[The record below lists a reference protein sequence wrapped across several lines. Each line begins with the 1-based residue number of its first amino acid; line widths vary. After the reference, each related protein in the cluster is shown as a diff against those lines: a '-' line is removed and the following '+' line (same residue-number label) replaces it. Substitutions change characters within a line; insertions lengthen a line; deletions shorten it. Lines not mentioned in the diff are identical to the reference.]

1 MFIFITLVL
10 TNLSSN
16 KAEQKKFLLHEE
28 RQQCLNHDRWLST
41 KNSLRCCF
49 LLVFRGLLFYFV
61 VSKTKK
67 KERRWKE
74 NKQIITSSYADYL
87 VSFCT
92 QLLLVVF
99 ACMLHPIACKCSILH
114 CRGLG
119 WNYWRVYSEY
129 IQISEGC
136 WFRGSF
142 II

>member
-16 KAEQKKFLLHEE
+16 KAEQKKFLLDEE

-49 LLVFRGLLFYFV
+49 FARISGVAILFRCV
-61 VSKTKK
+61 QNKK

-92 QLLLVVF
+92 QLFLVVF
-99 ACMLHPIACKCSILH
+99 ACMLHPIACKHFTTLQGFWMELKL
-114 CRGLG
+114 RNKWL
-119 WNYWRVYSEY
+119 
-129 IQISEGC
+129 
-136 WFRGSF
+136 
-142 II
+142 IIDALQWTCPCPWTM